1 MGLFPL
7 APREEWWLLDY
18 GGVRIM
24 RTQSLSQDIGDLWV
38 FFMSVLTYNRKVQ
51 RLFFLKGN
59 LKSVADIGR
68 SEESLLHPLWF
79 NALPSTEAEWNMV
92 KTREN
97 QMGLFCNKNHQYQ
110 KWPLQQCLGQSCWTP
125 KSCVRE
131 KKDGFEFRQCFWA
144 TWILHNLESS
154 LWMLVSSLVFGLM
167 WSAGSCP
174 SY

>member
-59 LKSVADIGR
+59 LKNVADIGR

-79 NALPSTEAEWNMV
+79 NALPSTEAE
-92 KTREN
+92 
-97 QMGLFCNKNHQYQ
+97 
-110 KWPLQQCLGQSCWTP
+110 
-125 KSCVRE
+125 
-131 KKDGFEFRQCFWA
+131 
-144 TWILHNLESS
+144 
-154 LWMLVSSLVFGLM
+154 
-167 WSAGSCP
+167 
-174 SY
+174 